1 MKTATTIYRWTAKT
15 SSRCLGR
22 YYTASTLPEAIKAG
36 KEFVTREFHGKGDIV
51 RRIDTGKMRVHD
63 DHIPFGK
70 LVTVLKDETDDDRG
84 NILVGTRETTQ
95 AVKFYEVKLFL
106 KKVND

>member
-36 KEFVTREFHGKGDIV
+36 KEFVAREFHG
-51 RRIDTGKMRVHD
+51 
-63 DHIPFGK
+63 
-70 LVTVLKDETDDDRG
+70 
-84 NILVGTRETTQ
+84 TQ
-95 AVKFYEVKLFL
+95 VS
-106 KKVND
+106 NSN

>member
-36 KEFVTREFHGKGDIV
+36 KEFVAREFHGTGSILIEASLDGGKTWHV
-51 RRIDTGKMRVHD
+51 NRECRRDRYTQMRWTAEV
-63 DHIPFGK
+63 
-70 LVTVLKDETDDDRG
+70 
-84 NILVGTRETTQ
+84 
-95 AVKFYEVKLFL
+95 FY
-106 KKVND
+106 